1 MIDKR
6 TVPVD
11 HVVIRDKIPDS
22 PSPATQASS
31 RPTTWCRGRL
41 AAKRRPA
48 LPPTIETALP
58 VNEPRA
64 VVLRPARLDEARAMA
79 EMSRDLIEFGL
90 GWRYTPARMATL
102 IRDTETTAVVACD
115 GPRLH
120 GFAAMHFGDEKAH
133 LLLLCVQP
141 SQQRRGIGR
150 CLTEWLLE
158 SARVAGIIT
167 IALELRADNP
177 AALAFYRRLGF
188 IETQLVPGY
197 YSGHVAA
204 RRMQM
209 PLRPASGI

>member
-1 MIDKR
+1 
-6 TVPVD
+6 
-11 HVVIRDKIPDS
+11 
-22 PSPATQASS
+22 
-31 RPTTWCRGRL
+31 
-41 AAKRRPA
+41 
-48 LPPTIETALP
+48 
-58 VNEPRA
+58 
-64 VVLRPARLDEARAMA
+64 MA
-79 EMSRDLIEFGL
+79 EMSRDLIEAGL
-90 GWRYTPARMATL
+90 GWRYTPERMATL

-141 SQQRRGIGR
+141 AQQRRGIGR
-150 CLTEWLLE
+150 SLTDWLLD

-177 AALAFYRRLGF
+177 AAQAFYRRLGF

-209 PLRPASGI
+209 PLGPPIDRGAQPGRR